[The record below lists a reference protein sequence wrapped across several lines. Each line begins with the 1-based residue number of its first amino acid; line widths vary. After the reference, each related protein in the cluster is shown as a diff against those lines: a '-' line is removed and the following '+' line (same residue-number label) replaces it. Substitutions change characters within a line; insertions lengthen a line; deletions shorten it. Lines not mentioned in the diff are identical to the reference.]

1 MDIDEIADS
10 YEMPNE
16 NNDWAEIKAVSRKS
30 DIATAIGNIKKEQKV
45 QKTTYDRKVKR
56 NQYVDEI
63 IVQIVIVILKCISSR
78 QNRFGYRCYCFCNIT
93 SYET

>member
-30 DIATAIGNIKKEQKV
+30 DIATDIGNIKKEQKV

-56 NQYVDEI
+56 NQYEI

-78 QNRFGYRCYCFCNIT
+78 QNRLLIIDVIAFAT
-93 SYET
+93 